1 MDVVLN
7 SLAGEF
13 IDASLRLL
21 SDGGRFIE
29 MGKTDLRDPQ
39 LVAADHRGVHYR
51 AFDLMEAG
59 PDHIAAMLAELM
71 GLFAADTLKPLPVK
85 TFDVRSAATAYR
97 FISQARHV
105 GKVVLTLPDGP
116 GNAVLAGSG
125 GGLAGGSVV
134 VTGGTGMAG
143 SALAEHLATRYG
155 VAHVVLVS
163 RRGSDAEGAAEVVSR
178 LEGAGARVSVVACDV
193 ADRDAVAALIA
204 GLPPQ
209 YPLRGVFHAAGLLD
223 DGLIGSLTP
232 DRVDAVLRAKVDGAW
247 NLHELTQGLDVSAF
261 VMFSSMAGI
270 VGAPGQGNYAAA
282 NSFLDGLAAY
292 RRAQGLAGLSVAW
305 GLWEQ
310 ASGMTRHLGERDK
323 ARMTRAGLAPLST
336 EHALQL
342 FDEAMLAERPVL
354 VAARI
359 DAAGLGA
366 SGAVPPLLRE
376 LAARPGRRLV
386 IDTDTA
392 VSTSGLA
399 ARLQGLSAEQR
410 HLQLVE
416 LVSTNAATVLGR
428 PSADIDAQLPFQDLG
443 FDSLTAVEL
452 RNRLKTATGLT
463 LSPAL
468 IFDHPTPAALA
479 EHVDEQLSFATIT
492 GSAPDR
498 LARFNDIARE
508 LQTLVDQPD
517 WSPDEKAQFSARIQA
532 ILTGL
537 TAPAPS
543 QTHIDDGDDIATATD
558 SELFAILDE
567 DVGPR

>member
-1 MDVVLN
+1 
-7 SLAGEF
+7 
-13 IDASLRLL
+13 
-21 SDGGRFIE
+21 
-29 MGKTDLRDPQ
+29 
-39 LVAADHRGVHYR
+39 
-51 AFDLMEAG
+51 
-59 PDHIAAMLAELM
+59 
-71 GLFAADTLKPLPVK
+71 
-85 TFDVRSAATAYR
+85 
-97 FISQARHV
+97 
-105 GKVVLTLPDGP
+105 
-116 GNAVLAGSG
+116 
-125 GGLAGGSVV
+125 
-134 VTGGTGMAG
+134 
-143 SALAEHLATRYG
+143 
-155 VAHVVLVS
+155 
-163 RRGSDAEGAAEVVSR
+163 
-178 LEGAGARVSVVACDV
+178 
-193 ADRDAVAALIA
+193 
-204 GLPPQ
+204 
-209 YPLRGVFHAAGLLD
+209 
-223 DGLIGSLTP
+223 
-232 DRVDAVLRAKVDGAW
+232 VDAVLRAKVDGAW
-247 NLHELTQGLDVSAF
+247 NLHELTQDLDVSAF

-292 RRAQGLAGLSVAW
+292 RRARGLAGLSVAW

-310 ASGMTRHLGERDK
+310 PSGMTQHLGERDK

-376 LAARPGRRLV
+376 LVSRPGRRLV
-386 IDTDTA
+386 IDTDNA

-492 GSAPDR
+492 AGTPEGAPDR

-517 WSPDEKAQFSARIQA
+517 WSPHEKAQLSARIQT